1 MQHRTFGRSGLRV
14 SRAILGTMTFGE
26 QGGVGAPLHE
36 CRRILNSYLD
46 AGGTT
51 IDTASN
57 YRGGASEEFL
67 GELLGD
73 LRERVVLGTK
83 YTVTRDSSNPNA
95 GGSSRRNLRASL
107 DQSLRRLKT
116 DHVDIMWVH
125 MWDRHTPIEETMRAL
140 DDAVRAGK
148 VLYVG
153 ISDAPAWLVARANT
167 LADWRDWSAFI
178 GIQVPYSLLNRE
190 VERELLPMAT
200 ELGLSVA
207 AWSPLG
213 GGLLTGKYAD
223 DAAPTRAVRLR
234 DHEPSKT
241 EREIVGAVRRAA
253 TELGMTPARVA
264 LGWVLA
270 RSPEIHPILGA
281 RTVDQLQENLEA
293 LAQDLPTEILDRLA
307 QASAIEHGFPTDFID
322 ANAPWVLGAAGELAT
337 SDASIRHLSTPH

>member
-1 MQHRTFGRSGLRV
+1 MEHRTFGHSGLRV

-36 CRRILNSYLD
+36 CRRILRTFLD

-57 YRGGASEEFL
+57 YRGGAAEEFL
-67 GELLGD
+67 GELLGG

-83 YTVTRDSSNPNA
+83 YTVTRDPADPNA
-95 GGSSRRNLRASL
+95 GGNSRRNLRASL
-107 DQSLRRLKT
+107 DQSLKRLKT

-125 MWDRHTPIEETMRAL
+125 MWDRHTPLEETMRAL

-153 ISDAPAWLVARANT
+153 ISDAPAWVIARANT
-167 LADWRDWSAFI
+167 LAEWRGWTAFI
-178 GIQVPYSLLNRE
+178 GIQVPYSLLARD
-190 VERELLPMAT
+190 VERELLPMAV

-223 DAAPTRAVRLR
+223 GPATGGTARLGDHRPSSRKQAIIEAVR
-234 DHEPSKT
+234 
-241 EREIVGAVRRAA
+241 GAA
-253 TELGMTPARVA
+253 TELAMTPAQVA
-264 LGWVLA
+264 LAWVLA
-270 RSPEIHPILGA
+270 RSRDVHPIVGA
-281 RTVDQLQENLEA
+281 RTADQLRENLE
-293 LAQDLPTEILDRLA
+293 QLDRRLPHDVLERLT
-307 QASAIEHGFPTDFID
+307 QASAIERGFPADFIE
-322 ANAPWVLGAAGELAT
+322 ANAPWVLGAAGDLT
-337 SDASIRHLSTPH
+337 TPGRSIPT

>member
-1 MQHRTFGRSGLRV
+1 MQHRTFGHSGLRI

-26 QGGVGAPLHE
+26 QGGVGAPLDE
-36 CRRILNSYLD
+36 CRRILTTFLE

-67 GELLGD
+67 GELLGG

-83 YTVTRDSSNPNA
+83 YTVTRDPADPNA

-140 DDAVRAGK
+140 DDAVRTGK

-153 ISDAPAWLVARANT
+153 ISDAPAWLIARANT

-178 GIQVPYSLLNRE
+178 GIQVPYSLLSRD
-190 VERELLPMAT
+190 VERELLPMAA

-213 GGLLTGKYAD
+213 GGLLTGKYGDGPATV
-223 DAAPTRAVRLR
+223 PTARLR
-234 DHEPSKT
+234 DHQLSN
-241 EREIVGAVRRAA
+241 REQAIVEAVREAA
-253 TELGMTPARVA
+253 TELDMTPAQVA
-264 LGWVLA
+264 LGWVVA
-270 RSPEIHPILGA
+270 RSPCIHPILGA
-281 RTVDQLQENLEA
+281 RSADQLRENLEH
-293 LAQDLPTEILDRLA
+293 LGRPLPSEILQTLTD
-307 QASAIEHGFPTDFID
+307 ASATERGFPADFID
-322 ANAPWVLGAAGELAT
+322 ANAPWVLGAAGEVAT
-337 SDASIRHLSTPH
+337 TDSPVPR